1 MVDRIASKVNSI
13 HLPSISVGG
22 GDSDGGESE
31 DNNALGTTY
40 FRGGPTMVNENGGEL
55 ITLPSGS
62 QIMPHRE
69 LLQLINNGGSGG
81 GVTVNLSV
89 QGNVIG
95 NQDYMRQ
102 TGEYIAAKVR
112 DALRNS

>member
-1 MVDRIASKVNSI
+1 
-13 HLPSISVGG
+13 
-22 GDSDGGESE
+22 
-31 DNNALGTTY
+31 
-40 FRGGPTMVNENGGEL
+40 MVNENGGEL

-112 DALRNS
+112 GALRNS